1 MTDPILWDQDPHT
14 AAKHRVLRKYLDAW
28 IAAMGQQAL
37 KSSAYRVGPPR
48 LLLVD
53 GFAGPGRYSGG
64 EPGSPLLM
72 LDALLSHT
80 ALPRLAGVQFTF
92 LFIEQDQRR
101 VDHLRGE
108 VATLGALPSN
118 VTVRIEHGA
127 FEATFGGLLD
137 QATEHGKTL
146 VPTSPSSTRS
156 ATRLHPCR

>member
-64 EPGSPLLM
+64 EPGSPVLM

-108 VATLGALPSN
+108 VATLDALPSN
-118 VTVRIEHGA
+118 VTVRIEHGVLRQRSA
-127 FEATFGGLLD
+127 
-137 QATEHGKTL
+137 
-146 VPTSPSSTRS
+146 VCSTRQPS
-156 ATRLHPCR
+156 TARR